1 MAWMPKNEPDLSSNI
16 DFARKLIKG
25 RIAEVIFE
33 EMFKFSGKFTI
44 LPLGYEHTT
53 PLLAQYQHHVHV
65 QKVLDNLRDAPD
77 FALIS
82 EDKTNVFLV
91 EVKYRRE
98 INQEKVL
105 QMAEKMLNRW
115 DPSFLFIASP
125 QGFYFDSCKK
135 IIINKGKINRL
146 KANWIAEPIQRGYLI
161 LIQELIIPRRLNK

>member
-1 MAWMPKNEPDLSSNI
+1 MAWMPNTELNLDSNI

-33 EMFKFSGKFTI
+33 EMFKLSGKFTI

-53 PLLAQYQHHVHV
+53 PILAQYQHHVHV
-65 QKVLDNLRDAPD
+65 QKVLENLRNAPD

-82 EDKTNVFLV
+82 EDKTNVMLV

-105 QMAEKMLNRW
+105 LMAKKMLERW
-115 DPSFLFIASP
+115 DPSFLFMAT
-125 QGFYFDSCKK
+125 QEGFYFDSCNSIVRDERK
-135 IIINKGKINRL
+135 ITKLPIHLVPTEIQDKYLLLIRNF
-146 KANWIAEPIQRGYLI
+146 IAI
-161 LIQELIIPRRLNK
+161 